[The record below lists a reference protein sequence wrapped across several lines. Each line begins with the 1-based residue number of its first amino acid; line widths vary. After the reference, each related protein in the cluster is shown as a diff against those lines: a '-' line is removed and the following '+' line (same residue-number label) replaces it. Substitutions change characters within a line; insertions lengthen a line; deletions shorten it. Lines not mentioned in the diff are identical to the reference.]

1 MSFGDIVKAAA
12 GAMPIVG
19 PILDFAGGLLRDK
32 SAGDQADQSQA
43 IQREF
48 AQSGIR
54 WRVADAKAAGL
65 HPLFALGG
73 ATTLYSPPP
82 ITTGLGD
89 ALSSMGQ
96 NLSRSVQAQESELER
111 EVRLAQIRQANAAAE
126 KDLALAAATWS
137 EDARRAQ
144 ERGQSNALPM
154 PGVSSPEIIPGQAV
168 SVVSDPPTVQAPPS
182 QYENIPGLR
191 NVVKMKPAEVTSANQ
206 DFPYIAA
213 GPAGPG
219 SKRYHLSRNMEVLL
233 PDASSMG
240 EALESISESFLVKL
254 LYYRLNVA
262 HYGQEFTDLAFQ
274 ELGIPTWPL
283 KMARKAGKA
292 FEPFDYSLKGVFGGP
307 QAGPE
312 VARSR
317 VYRDVQRH
325 LSVPYS
331 QRR

>member
-1 MSFGDIVKAAA
+1 MLDALIGAAPLIGA
-12 GAMPIVG
+12 G
-19 PILDFAGGLLRDK
+19 LQFAGGLLRDK
-32 SAGDQADQSQA
+32 SGRDQADQSEA

-54 WRVADAKAAGL
+54 WKVADAKAAGL
-65 HPLFALGG
+65 HPLYALGG
-73 ATTLYSPPP
+73 STALYSPPP

-137 EDARRAQ
+137 EDSRRAQ
-144 ERGQSNALPM
+144 ERGQANAIPM
-154 PGVSSPEIIPGQAV
+154 PGVSAPEVIPGQAV

-191 NVVKMKPAEVTSANQ
+191 NVVKMKPSEVTSANQ
-206 DFPYIAA
+206 DYPYIAA

-240 EALESISESFLVKL
+240 EALESISESFMVKL

-283 KMARKAGKA
+283 KGVRRAAKA

-307 QAGPE
+307 KAGPE
-312 VARSR
+312 V
-317 VYRDVQRH
+317 YRQQQYRAV
-325 LSVPYS
+325 
-331 QRR
+331 RRYLDNPQNWR